1 MKPRKVLNR
10 KKSNNLENV
19 HLEIFLRE
27 YLSSLELERN
37 LSVNTIKSYQNDINS
52 LISFLT
58 EKNIKDPAEII
69 PQHLTYFFKL
79 LSKLELSSRSSAR
92 YYSSIKGFFKFLFA
106 NGYLKKNPME
116 RLSAPKINKGLPIVL
131 NINEV
136 EKILDCPNTSTKLG
150 LRDKALLETFYACGL
165 RVSELINLK
174 AADLFL
180 NEEIIRVFG
189 KGSKERLIPIGSSAI
204 KWVDEY
210 LSKSRPLLVKKT
222 KSENYLF
229 LNNRGTKLSRMGI
242 WKIVNQNAEAAGIKK
257 EVHPHTFRHSFA
269 THLLEGG
276 ADLRAVQ
283 EMLGH
288 ADIST
293 TQIYT
298 HLDRD
303 YIKQIHRDFHPR
315 G

>member
-1 MKPRKVLNR
+1 MEEFLKEYL
-10 KKSNNLENV
+10 V
-19 HLEIFLRE
+19 HLK
-27 YLSSLELERN
+27 LEKN
-37 LSVNTIKSYQNDINS
+37 LSVNTISSYRND
-52 LISFLT
+52 LTAFLSFLKD
-58 EKNIKDPAEII
+58 KNIIDPSEVNPEHISS
-69 PQHLTYFFKL
+69 FFKL
-79 LSKLELSSRSSAR
+79 LNELGLSGTSSAR
-92 YYSSIKGFFKFLFA
+92 YFSSLKGFFLFLIK
-106 NGYLKKNPME
+106 NKYILKNPIE
-116 RLSAPKINKGLPIVL
+116 KISAPKLSKKLPSVL
-131 NINEV
+131 DISEV
-136 EKILDCPNTSTKLG
+136 EKILSQPDISDKFG
-150 LRDKALLETFYACGL
+150 LRDKAMLELFYACGT

-174 AADLFL
+174 ISDLFFSD
-180 NEEIIRVFG
+180 EIIRVFG

-204 KWVDEY
+204 KWINDY
-210 LSKSRPLLVKKT
+210 LKLSRPLLMKKS

-229 LNNRGTKLSRMGI
+229 LNSRSSKLSRMGV
-242 WKIVNQNAEAAGIKK
+242 WKIIDRYVKEAGIEK

-298 HLDRD
+298 HIDRD
-303 YIKQIHRDFHPR
+303 YIKQVHKQYHPR

>member
-1 MKPRKVLNR
+1 MD
-10 KKSNNLENV
+10 
-19 HLEIFLRE
+19 IFLKEYLTVLKLEKNLSPNTIASYKNDLSSFLKFIRE
-27 YLSSLELERN
+27 YNISDLSELKTNHISNFFNSLKNIGLTNSSTARYFSSL
-37 LSVNTIKSYQNDINS
+37 
-52 LISFLT
+52 
-58 EKNIKDPAEII
+58 
-69 PQHLTYFFKL
+69 
-79 LSKLELSSRSSAR
+79 
-92 YYSSIKGFFKFLFA
+92 KGFFNFLFTNKYITA
-106 NGYLKKNPME
+106 NPME
-116 RLSAPKINKGLPIVL
+116 KISSPKLSKNLPSVL
-131 NINEV
+131 SINEIDTMLSIPDTND
-136 EKILDCPNTSTKLG
+136 KFG
-150 LRDKALLETFYACGL
+150 LRDRALLEIFYACGL

-174 AADLFL
+174 LSSLFFK
-180 NEEIIRVFG
+180 EEVIRVFG
-189 KGSKERLIPIGSSAI
+189 KGSKERLVPIGTSAI
-204 KWVDEY
+204 EWTENYIKT
-210 LSKSRPLLVKKT
+210 SRPLLIKGL

-242 WKIVNQNAEAAGIKK
+242 WKLVDRYAKEAQITK

-298 HLDRD
+298 HIDRE
-303 YIKQIHRDFHPR
+303 YIKQEHKQFHPR

>member
-1 MKPRKVLNR
+1 
-10 KKSNNLENV
+10 
-19 HLEIFLRE
+19 LRE

-37 LSVNTIKSYQNDINS
+37 LSINTIKSYRNDLNS
-52 LISFLT
+52 LILFLK
-58 EKNIKDPAEII
+58 EKKIEDPAEITY
-69 PQHLTYFFKL
+69 QHLTAFFKL

-92 YYSSIKGFFKFLFA
+92 YYSSIKGFFKYLFT
-106 NGYLKKNPME
+106 NGYLEKNPME
-116 RLSAPKINKGLPIVL
+116 RLSAPKVSKGLPIVL

-136 EKILDCPNTSTKLG
+136 EKILDCPDTSTKLG
-150 LRDKALLETFYACGL
+150 LRDKALIETFYACGL

-174 AADLFL
+174 VADMFL
-180 NEEIIRVFG
+180 NEEVIRVFG
-189 KGSKERLIPIGSSAI
+189 KGSKERLVPIGSSAI
-204 KWVDEY
+204 KWIEEY
-210 LSKSRPLLVKKT
+210 LVKSRPLLLKKT
-222 KSENYLF
+222 KSENFLF

-242 WKIVNQNAEAAGIKK
+242 WKIVNKNAEAAGIKK

>member
-1 MKPRKVLNR
+1 M
-10 KKSNNLENV
+10 ET
-19 HLEIFLRE
+19 FFRE

-37 LSVNTIKSYQNDINS
+37 LSVNTIKSYQNDLAA
-52 LISFLT
+52 LIRFL
-58 EKNIKDPAEII
+58 ENKKVKDPADINSR
-69 PQHLTYFFKL
+69 HLKSFFKIL
-79 LSKLELSSRSSAR
+79 NKLGLSGRSSAR
-92 YYSSIKGFFKFLFA
+92 YYSSVKGFFKYLSA
-106 NGYLKKNPME
+106 SGYLKNNPMDK
-116 RLSAPKINKGLPIVL
+116 LSAPKVSKGLPVVL

-136 EKILDCPNTSTKLG
+136 EKILDSPDDSTKLG

-165 RVSELINLK
+165 RVSEIINLK
-174 AADLFL
+174 LADLFL
-180 NEEIIRVFG
+180 NEEIIRVIG
-189 KGSKERLIPIGSSAI
+189 KGSKERLVPIGTSAI
-204 KWVDEY
+204 KWIEEY
-210 LSKSRPLLVKKT
+210 LSKSRPLLVKKV
-222 KSENYLF
+222 KSENILF
-229 LNNRGTKLSRMGI
+229 LNIRGTKLSRMGI
-242 WKIVNQNAEAAGIKK
+242 WKIVNQNTEAAGIKK

-298 HLDRD
+298 HLDRE
-303 YIKQIHRDFHPR
+303 YIKQIHRDYHPR